1 MAIVLEEVKELE
13 KTKEELRKVAVI
25 INNNMD
31 LSKQEK
37 QMQIDY
43 VFEQIYEIDKEI
55 ERLKKMQPN
64 VFIQESNKS
73 IIVLAAGIVAIFL
86 IMNRKK

>member
-13 KTKEELRKVAVI
+13 NMKEELRKVAVI

-37 QMQIDY
+37 QMQIDD